1 MHYGVHTTNTP
12 DGQIFRRIGNKKY
25 QLVGSSNAKD
35 FGVRVATN
43 RQISLSRLGCPPFQQ
58 KATHALHVHGK
69 SLPSP
74 GPTVQVQEWP

>member
-43 RQISLSRLGCPPFQQ
+43 RQISLSCERFNGSRWESLHI
-58 KATHALHVHGK
+58 ATNG
-69 SLPSP
+69 SDF
-74 GPTVQVQEWP
+74 